1 MTLIYNCD
9 ILFEDFGVI
18 NVVRLQKAIA
28 DLGYCS
34 RRKAEELIVSGKVF
48 VNGKKIT
55 ELGTKVN
62 INDTIRVNNEI
73 LSYQEKEYYIF
84 NKPREVVTTTSDDK
98 GRKTVLDY
106 FDTDKRIYPVGRL
119 DYDTTGLII
128 LTNDGEFA
136 NLMMKPSSQIEKTYV
151 AKINGIMPK
160 EDIIELKKGITIE
173 KKKCIPDRVKVKK
186 IDKKNNTSIIEITIH
201 EGKNHEIKKMFEHFN
216 LDVLKLKRITY
227 GSLSLGNLKSGE
239 YKQLSIKEIKT
250 LYSLIKK

>member
-1 MTLIYNCD
+1 MTYKYNYV

-18 NVVRLQKAIA
+18 FVIRLQKQIA

-34 RRKAEELIVSGKVF
+34 RRKAEELITAGKVY

-62 INDTIRVNNEI
+62 PTDEIRINNEI
-73 LSYQEKEYYIF
+73 LSVQEKEYYIF

-98 GRKTVLDY
+98 GRKTVLDF
-106 FDTDKRIYPVGRL
+106 FDIDKRIYPVGRL
-119 DYDTTGLII
+119 DYNTTGLIL

-136 NLMMKPSSQIEKTYV
+136 NLMMKPSSKIQKVYL

-160 EDIIELKKGITIE
+160 EDLITLKKGIVID
-173 KKKCIPDRVKVKK
+173 KRKCIPDKVKVKS
-186 IDKKNNTSIIEITIH
+186 IDKKTNTSFIEITIH
-201 EGKNHEIKKMFEHFN
+201 EGRNHEIKKMFEYFH
-216 LDVLKLKRITY
+216 LDVLKLTRLSY
-227 GSLSLGNLKSGE
+227 GSLTLGNLKSGE
-239 YKQLSIKEIKT
+239 YKKLSIKEVKT